1 MAPSSKVVRVRVV
14 EVEYSP
20 GGTENGM
27 VDTAGAA
34 EDAAED
40 EVEAAEADE
49 AEEAAEEADE
59 ATDEAEEAAEEAEA
73 ATEEATEEL
82 VESAEATLEA
92 TEEGAA
98 LSIETKVEAASE
110 LVCSA
115 TAEDSVSLELSATL
129 LEDGKAEAGANVSG
143 PEETGLDTGLDTAG
157 LDTTGLDTT
166 GLDTGLDTTELDELS
181 TEVGASVAGTGVSRD
196 STGELATIGEV
207 TEVACPTDV
216 GVPVATLKTV
226 RPVT

>member
-34 EDAAED
+34 EDDAED
-40 EVEAAEADE
+40 EVEAAEA
-49 AEEAAEEADE
+49 
-59 ATDEAEEAAEEAEA
+59 DEAEEAAEEAEA

-82 VESAEATLEA
+82 VESAEATVEA

-143 PEETGLDTGLDTAG
+143 P
-157 LDTTGLDTT
+157 
-166 GLDTGLDTTELDELS
+166 
-181 TEVGASVAGTGVSRD
+181 
-196 STGELATIGEV
+196 
-207 TEVACPTDV
+207 
-216 GVPVATLKTV
+216 
-226 RPVT
+226 